1 MKLAKEMGPGHTI
14 VTTLCDLGTRYQSKM
29 YNVKFLRQKNL
40 PYPEWLDEG
49 ATATHELGIPNVF
62 V

>member
-1 MKLAKEMGPGHTI
+1 MGPGHTI